1 MLFLFF
7 YQAFKGTYIFSPAH
21 KGICKW
27 QLLFSSIW
35 TWSGQLYTQKLIIFI
50 GQKDDWDRIYTK
62 LNEFVK
68 FCDHPFQ
75 TESEINELL
84 KIISI
89 ISLEVFAV
97 YQTICL
103 RIQWLI
109 VVYAATFEQS
119 YFAKMFSS
127 LFIYRQSVSS
137 CINTSVL
144 YRCRYKNCEA
154 KSPFWQI
161 RFMPRDRD
169 PLPANEHS
177 ISFGFCCFWQGKKR
191 TEQKN
196 KRKEKKRREEER
208 RMQKEFRGLT

>member
-1 MLFLFF
+1 M
-7 YQAFKGTYIFSPAH
+7 
-21 KGICKW
+21 W
-27 QLLFSSIW
+27 SSI
-35 TWSGQLYTQKLIIFI
+35 SNRGKLSS
-50 GQKDDWDRIYTK
+50 
-62 LNEFVK
+62 
-68 FCDHPFQ
+68 
-75 TESEINELL
+75 SEINELL
-84 KIISI
+84 KTISI

-103 RIQWLI
+103 RIQLLI

-177 ISFGFCCFWQGKKR
+177 ISFGFCCFWQEKKR
-191 TEQKN
+191 R
-196 KRKEKKRREEER
+196 RKEKKRREEKK
-208 RMQKEFRGLT
+208 KEECKRSFEALHNIFF